1 MRRHSLV
8 NRRSGASRS
17 ESRGGPPPVTVIEID
32 RLDEDGE
39 PIARPVKWDRRDP
52 APVIR
57 LDPREPPP
65 APGVGDRMLARLF
78 PDGDGIYTARI
89 IRRFGTAQDRLLGIF
104 ECSPDGRA
112 GWVWPVE
119 RRHRTEYAVAPNSAV
134 GIGDGALVWVE
145 PAAGRHCRPK
155 ARIVECAAP
164 GGGPVPPSLIEIH
177 ARGIPTEFSEAA
189 LAAAAAATPVP
200 NDGRMDLRALP
211 LVTIDGSDARDF
223 DDAVWAAPDDDP
235 DNPGGWRI
243 VVAIADVAWY
253 VRPGTALDVSARERG
268 NSVYFPDRVVP
279 MLPEALSNGLCS
291 LVPGEDRGCIAA
303 DIRIDAEGRLL
314 DHTFRRAV
322 MRSIARLTY
331 EQVDAARRGEG
342 LAGLPISED
351 LITSLYGAFGALSK
365 ARDARG
371 ALDLDVPGFRV
382 ELDGDGNVREIA
394 PEVRLDSH
402 RLIEEFM
409 IAANVAAA
417 ETLESLRAPCIYR
430 VHDQPSKRKLE
441 ELARMLRPLG
451 IVVARQVR
459 QPPVFRHIL
468 DRVAG
473 TSAAPLVNM
482 AILRSQSQA
491 EYGPENI
498 GHFGLG
504 LRRYAHFTS
513 PIRRYADLV
522 VHRSLLCALDF
533 EDEPETSGSVVRL
546 EELGQHLSMTE
557 RRAAD
562 AERGVADRYAAMHME
577 GRDLA
582 EFAAVVSGIHR
593 AGLFVTLERTGASGF
608 VPMSML
614 GDERFDMFEEKGL
627 VGRRTGAVHAVGD
640 RIAVRLEEANGLTGS
655 MVFSVL
661 DGRRRERK
669 TGSA

>member
-1 MRRHSLV
+1 MRRHSSA
-8 NRRSGASRS
+8 NRRSGNPKS
-17 ESRGGPPPVTVIEID
+17 EGRGGLPPVTVIEID

-52 APVIR
+52 VPVIR

-65 APGVGDRMLARLF
+65 APGVGDRMLARLS
-78 PDGDGIYTARI
+78 PDGDGSFTARI
-89 IRRFGTAQDRLLGIF
+89 IRRFGAAQDRLLGVF
-104 ECSPDGRA
+104 ERGPDGRT
-112 GWVWPVE
+112 GRVRPVE
-119 RRHRTEYAVAPNSAV
+119 RRHRTEYAVAPNSAA
-134 GIGDGALVWVE
+134 GIRDGALVWIE
-145 PAAGRHCRPK
+145 PAAGRQGRPE

-177 ARGIPTEFSEAA
+177 ARGIPTEFSAAA

-200 NDGRMDLRALP
+200 ADGRTDLRALP

-253 VRPGTALDVSARERG
+253 VRPGTALDISARERG

-291 LVPGEDRGCIAA
+291 LVPGEDRGCVAA
-303 DIRIDAEGRLL
+303 DIRIDAEGGLL
-314 DHTFRRAV
+314 DHAFRRAV
-322 MRSIARLTY
+322 MCSAARLTY
-331 EQVDAARRGEG
+331 EQVDAAQRGEG
-342 LAGLPISED
+342 LAGLPVPED
-351 LITSLYGAFGALSK
+351 LIASLYGAFGAFLK
-365 ARDARG
+365 AREARG

-382 ELDGDGNVREIA
+382 ALDGDGNVREIV

-402 RLIEEFM
+402 CLIEEFM

-417 ETLESLRAPCIYR
+417 ETLDSLRAPCMYR
-430 VHDQPSKRKLE
+430 VHDQPSKGKLE
-441 ELARMLRPLG
+441 ELARMVRPLG
-451 IVVARQVR
+451 IGVARQVR
-459 QPPVFRHIL
+459 RPHVFRHIL

-473 TSAAPLVNM
+473 TPAAPLVNM

-491 EYGPENI
+491 EYGPRNI

-522 VHRSLLCALDF
+522 VHRSLLGALGL
-533 EDEPETSGSVVRL
+533 EDEPEASGSVSRL
-546 EELGQHLSMTE
+546 EDLGRHLSMTE

-577 GRDLA
+577 GQGPA
-582 EFAAVVSGIHR
+582 EFAAVVSGVHR

-614 GDERFDMFEEKGL
+614 GDERFDMVEGEGL

-655 MVFSVL
+655 VVFSVS
-661 DGRRRERK
+661 DGRRRKRK
-669 TGSA
+669 TGPA